1 MKKRKGEYRRKLEG
15 EGGDEWTKHE
25 KEVNKTRISAEKLKR
40 KLTTESAW
48 LLSRFLREQS
58 KDFLR

>member
-40 KLTTESAW
+40 KLTTESA
-48 LLSRFLREQS
+48 
-58 KDFLR
+58 